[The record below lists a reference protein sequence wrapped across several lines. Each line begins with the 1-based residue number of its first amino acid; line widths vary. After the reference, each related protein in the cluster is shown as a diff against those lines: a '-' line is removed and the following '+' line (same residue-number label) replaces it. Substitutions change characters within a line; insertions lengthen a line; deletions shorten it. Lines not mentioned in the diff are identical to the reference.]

1 MNLENII
8 VCAICLVAIGVV
20 GYFMYTKVTTQNEE
34 MLKLSK
40 RCETIEMMFARPPPP
55 DDLQAMYRGQRTG
68 LAPGLA
74 PGLPPGRAPERPAG
88 QHVPAHRRLVVNEHE
103 GGYERPQPRSS
114 PCDSM
119 CDLKPLHIDAN
130 EDELDHIV
138 NAELNKV
145 FEEDKASP
153 KRKKSPS
160 SKKSD

>member
-8 VCAICLVAIGVV
+8 VCAICLVAIAVV

-40 RCETIEMMFARPPPP
+40 RCDNIEMMFVRPPPP
-55 DDLQAMYRGQRTG
+55 DDLQAMYRGQRNAG
-68 LAPGLA
+68 K
-74 PGLPPGRAPERPAG
+74 APERPAG
-88 QHVPAHRRLVVNEHE
+88 QVPARDRHLVVHEHE
-103 GGYERPQPRSS
+103 GERPQGYERPQPRSP
-114 PCDSM
+114 PCESAM
-119 CDLKPLHIDAN
+119 CNLEPLQIETN

-153 KRKKSPS
+153 KKSS

>member
-8 VCAICLVAIGVV
+8 VCAICLVAIAAV

-55 DDLQAMYRGQRTG
+55 DDLQAMYRSQRN
-68 LAPGLA
+68 A
-74 PGLPPGRAPERPAG
+74 GRAPERPAG
-88 QHVPAHRRLVVNEHE
+88 QHVPARDRHLVVHEHE
-103 GGYERPQPRSS
+103 RGGYERPQPRSP
-114 PCDSM
+114 PCESAM
-119 CDLKPLHIDAN
+119 CDLEPLQIETN

-153 KRKKSPS
+153 KKSS